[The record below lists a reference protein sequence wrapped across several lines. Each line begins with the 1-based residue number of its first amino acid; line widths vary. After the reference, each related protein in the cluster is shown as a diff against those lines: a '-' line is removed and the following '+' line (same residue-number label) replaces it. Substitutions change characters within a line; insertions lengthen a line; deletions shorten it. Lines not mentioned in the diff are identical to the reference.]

1 MEAGG
6 EQPKSSRAPAPTTH
20 PSPPL
25 SPPPTLRQCGPLE
38 QNTWHRSMA
47 YAVTLGGFSLLLLM
61 YLLDFSYWGGFIGA
75 TLRRLGISVVVIAA
89 GDGVHGVRIFHD
101 GVGRINSS
109 RGVRRGRWKGRGLA
123 HGRGAWEP
131 ANAPATL
138 VQEPCTRHLAGHP
151 AGPHLC
157 RTGETPC
164 FGDRRSCTEEKSS
177 RDSANSEILHV
188 QTRTVFSPR
197 TCAPSGC
204 YRVAQCAASGR
215 MRAARPRSLA
225 LPSWLSSRP

>member
-1 MEAGG
+1 MPRVLIGEHRLKAREPAWGSTPLRHHVGRARRARGEAGAACG
-6 EQPKSSRAPAPTTH
+6 TRDSEQR
-20 PSPPL
+20 
-25 SPPPTLRQCGPLE
+25 
-38 QNTWHRSMA
+38 RSN
-47 YAVTLGGFSLLLLM
+47 VQ
-61 YLLDFSYWGGFIGA
+61 
-75 TLRRLGISVVVIAA
+75 
-89 GDGVHGVRIFHD
+89 
-101 GVGRINSS
+101 GR
-109 RGVRRGRWKGRGLA
+109 VRRGWRKGRWLA

-138 VQEPCTRHLAGHP
+138 VQEPCTRHLAGHH

-157 RTGETPC
+157 RTGDTASPRSH
-164 FGDRRSCTEEKSS
+164 RRSCTEEKSS
-177 RDSANSEILHV
+177 GDFANSEILHV

-215 MRAARPRSLA
+215 MRASRPRSLA